1 MPPAVYRDVQRSSM
15 AYDIENIS
23 LAILRSCNGNMR
35 VKAQV
40 KRRNDGSCM
49 AIYLGMAMKMP

>member
-1 MPPAVYRDVQRSSM
+1 MPPAVYRDVQRSTM
-15 AYDIENIS
+15 AYDIGNIS

-35 VKAQV
+35 VTAQV
-40 KRRNDGSCM
+40 MRWNSGSCM

>member
-1 MPPAVYRDVQRSSM
+1 MPPAVYRYVQRSSM
-15 AYDIENIS
+15 AYDVGNIS

-35 VKAQV
+35 VTAEV
-40 KRRNDGSCM
+40 MRRNGGSCM